1 MSLLLNVHCGKIP
14 SVNCYFSHFSETF
27 EKSFELLGEMIREC
41 SNTLEEMVD
50 ILKLSHRREVM
61 DLLTIKKG
69 YDVRVNKIGKKHTDK
84 ILEESIKKKLRND
97 KL

>member
-1 MSLLLNVHCGKIP
+1 
-14 SVNCYFSHFSETF
+14 
-27 EKSFELLGEMIREC
+27 MIKEC

-50 ILKLSHRREVM
+50 ILKLSHRREIM

-69 YDVRVNKIGKKHTDK
+69 YDVRVNKAGKKHTDK

>member
-1 MSLLLNVHCGKIP
+1 MSLLLNVHCGKIL
-14 SVNCYFSHFSETF
+14 SVNCYFSRFPETF
-27 EKSFELLGEMIREC
+27 EKSLELLGEMIREC

>member
-1 MSLLLNVHCGKIP
+1 
-14 SVNCYFSHFSETF
+14 
-27 EKSFELLGEMIREC
+27 MIKEC

-50 ILKLSHRREVM
+50 ILKLSHRREIM

-69 YDVRVNKIGKKHTDK
+69 YNVRVNKAGKKHTDK
-84 ILEESIKKKLRND
+84 ILEESIKKKLHND